1 MQKWLNR
8 IFQIIWVV
16 GLLLLVVRLANWGLS
31 RSRTLPVPPQPNGYE
46 PLVLAA
52 REVKSPSSDLA
63 ELSEEQIRKLAE
75 ENKGVLERARK
86 SLAMDSGV
94 TLDTK
99 KGWQNQHNQDLKDFK
114 RLAVAFAVEAK
125 FHLQAGRT
133 NEAAACQLE
142 VVRLAGSVSRGG
154 ILVDGITGL
163 ALEAIGGAS
172 VQSMLPQLD
181 GAFCREAAL
190 TLEKLQST
198 RTQPATIIATE
209 QAWSRRQFGLV
220 DVIGGW
226 LGREAHKKRFAEFSK
241 KANEAAER
249 TQRLMLRLAARAYEL
264 EEQRP
269 PASAAELVPKYLKTI
284 PLDLQTGKPVQAT
297 PPLVK

>member
-31 RSRTLPVPPQPNGYE
+31 RSRTLPVPPQANGYE

-63 ELSEEQIRKLAE
+63 ELSQEQARQLAE
-75 ENKGVLERARK
+75 ENKPVLAMARK

-125 FHLQAGRT
+125 SHLQAGRT
-133 NEAAACQLE
+133 NEAAGCHLE
-142 VVRLAGSVSRGG
+142 VIRLAKCVSHGG

-163 ALEAIGGAS
+163 ALEVIGGAS
-172 VQSMLPQLD
+172 LQSLLPQLD
-181 GAFCREAAL
+181 AAFCRESAV
-190 TLEKLQST
+190 TLEKLLAA
-198 RTQPATIIATE
+198 RAQPEAIITTE

-226 LGREAHKKRFAEFSK
+226 LGREGHARRFAEFSK
-241 KANEAAER
+241 KANDATAR

-264 EEQRP
+264 DEKRP
-269 PASAAELVPKYLKTI
+269 PATVAELVPKYLKTV
-284 PLDLQTGKPVQAT
+284 PLDLQTGKAVQEIPA
-297 PPLVK
+297 LVK

>member
-1 MQKWLNR
+1 MQKWPSR
-8 IFQIIWVV
+8 IYQLIWVV

-31 RSRTLPVPPQPNGYE
+31 SSRTLPVPPQPNGYE
-46 PLVLAA
+46 PLLLAA
-52 REVKSPSSDLA
+52 REIKSPPSELA
-63 ELSEEQIRKLAE
+63 ELSQEQVRQLAE
-75 ENKGVLERARK
+75 ENKPVLEKSRQ

-142 VVRLAGSVSRGG
+142 VVRLARSVSCGG

-172 VQSMLPQLD
+172 LQSMLPQLD

-190 TLEKLQST
+190 TLEKFQST
-198 RTQPATIIATE
+198 RAQPAMIIATE

-220 DVIGGW
+220 DVFGGW

-264 EEQRP
+264 DEKRP
-269 PASAAELVPKYLKTI
+269 PANAADLVPKFLKTV
-284 PLDLQTGKPVQAT
+284 PLDLQTGKAVQEI
-297 PPLVK
+297 PSLVK